1 MKAAQFMKFICF
13 FFLFVGGYGLEAS
26 HSSAQRRKQ
35 RKNKWMNVWSWRD
48 GEWVKLSFLL
58 LERLSLSFINE
69 INKEKRK
76 RREEE
81 DNKRRPKRS
90 AVREQT
96 TQLFFSW
103 LGVES
108 QRKER
113 VGLLSFIPR
122 EINECEWIDLWLLLA
137 LLGEP
142 KRRNGWLY
150 V

>member
-1 MKAAQFMKFICF
+1 M
-13 FFLFVGGYGLEAS
+13 
-26 HSSAQRRKQ
+26 
-35 RKNKWMNVWSWRD
+35 
-48 GEWVKLSFLL
+48 KLSFLL

-122 EINECEWIDLWLLLA
+122 EINECE
-137 LLGEP
+137 
-142 KRRNGWLY
+142 
-150 V
+150 